1 MPGRKAGSHLWAIGN
16 RYCREER
23 VVRSRG
29 LSNLGAALGTL
40 VYNGCQREMTRAQ
53 DPLRT
58 ENSAEMKNEITCA
71 GFEVGVQTSHVLV
84 DVQYELWAYCHG
96 EERFSYALVERPQ
109 ADSKPKEGA
118 RARIDVEEPQ
128 SEVTQKWIEEALQSY
143 QGHKA
148 PSLIRPRIKLAG

>member
-1 MPGRKAGSHLWAIGN
+1 MPGPKAGSHLWAIGN
-16 RYCREER
+16 RYCREKG
-23 VVRSRG
+23 VVRSQG

-118 RARIDVEEPQ
+118 RARIDVEGPQ
-128 SEVTQKWIEEALQSY
+128 SEVTKSGLKKLY
-143 QGHKA
+143 NPTKA
-148 PSLIRPRIKLAG
+148 TKHPA